1 MSDIKPASEKA
12 NEDAKPGSGKSLAK
26 TFSLIALF
34 TLLSKFAGLAR
45 DIVVNQAFGLGLIA
59 DAYNYAYSI
68 TGTILVLFG
77 GQGGPFHTAAFA
89 ALTSKSAKDNGKL
102 VTQMLA
108 WTAIATGLIALLVYI
123 FAPMIVPIIVPGAV
137 DGKHGYSTAER
148 LFEVTRQVRIMS
160 PLILIAGL
168 VGIGCGISNTY
179 HEHFWPAIA
188 PAIASGAIITFIL
201 LPHTDGSVAVALGT
215 LVGGLGQLAVQ
226 LPGMLKARP
235 CLSLDIFTK
244 LQPGMKEYLVMFLP
258 LTFST
263 SIGTLIGYVDQA
275 FSSGLVQ
282 GGWSAICNANR
293 LVQLPLGILVT
304 AMLVP
309 IGPIFAKHV
318 TAGKIEDLKLE
329 LKRALTL
336 LWFLALPISALLL
349 VEGRSVIKLLFER
362 GAWSAN
368 DTEMMAAVL
377 NILIPM
383 IFFYVARDLLTR
395 VFYAF
400 QDSKTPFAIAV
411 MAILVKLFLDWL
423 FVSVLKL
430 GINGIALAT
439 TLITIFNLSWLFYF
453 LRRKTGHLGTKA
465 MVKPLVIM
473 LTGSTFCGIACSLL
487 VNINIIPAS
496 FADILASSGYR
507 FCGLF
512 CHDLAN
518 ILPAS
523 LARQL
528 TALSTW
534 TAIANWIILALNV
547 GITSSAGILVY
558 IGICYVLKLEEL
570 RLVADKVQ
578 AKLKISRARP

>member
-1 MSDIKPASEKA
+1 MPDINPAIDIEPS
-12 NEDAKPGSGKSLAK
+12 SGKSLAK
-26 TFSLIALF
+26 TFSLVALF

-45 DIVVNQAFGLGLIA
+45 DIVVNQCFGQGLIT
-59 DAYNYAYSI
+59 DSYNFAYSI

-89 ALTSKSAKDNGKL
+89 ALSTKREEGNRKL
-102 VTQMLA
+102 VMQMLT
-108 WTAIATGLIALLVYI
+108 WTAIVTGLIALLVYV
-123 FAPMIVPIIVPGAV
+123 FAPLIVPIIVPGEV
-137 DGKHGYSTAER
+137 DANHGYSTAQR
-148 LFEVTRQVRIMS
+148 LIEVIKQVRIMA
-160 PLILIAGL
+160 PLIMIAGL

-179 HEHFWPAIA
+179 HEHFWPSIA
-188 PAIASGAIITFIL
+188 PAVASGAIITFVL
-201 LPHTDGSVAVALGT
+201 LPHTDGGVALALGT
-215 LVGGLGQLAVQ
+215 LVGGLGQLLVQ
-226 LPGMLKARP
+226 IPGMLKARP
-235 CLSLDIFTK
+235 CFSLDIFTK

-263 SIGTLIGYVDQA
+263 SIGTLIGYVDQG

-318 TAGKIEDLKLE
+318 SAGKIEDLKFE

-362 GAWSAN
+362 NAWTAN
-368 DTEMMAAVL
+368 DTEMVASVL
-377 NILIPM
+377 LILTPM

-411 MAILVKLFLDWL
+411 MAILVKVFLDWL
-423 FVSVLKL
+423 FVSVFKL
-430 GINGIALAT
+430 GITGIALAT

-453 LRRKTGHLGTKA
+453 LRKKTGRLGTLA
-465 MVKPLVIM
+465 MLKPLAIM
-473 LTGSTFCGIACSLL
+473 TTGAAL
-487 VNINIIPAS
+487 
-496 FADILASSGYR
+496 
-507 FCGLF
+507 CGLVSF
-512 CHDLAN
+512 LISAL
-518 ILPAS
+518 ITT
-523 LARQL
+523 QL
-528 TALSTW
+528 TEQIA
-534 TAIANWIILALNV
+534 AILHGGLAANRIILAINI
-547 GITSSAGILVY
+547 GIASSAGLLVY
-558 IGICYVLKLEEL
+558 AGFCYVLKLEEL

>member
-1 MSDIKPASEKA
+1 MSDIKPATEKA
-12 NEDAKPGSGKSLAK
+12 NDDATPGSGKSLAK
-26 TFSLIALF
+26 TFSLVALF

-45 DIVVNQAFGLGLIA
+45 DMIVGHAFGLGIVA

-77 GQGGPFHTAAFA
+77 GQGGPFHTATFA
-89 ALTSKSAKDNGKL
+89 TLTKEREGGNGKL
-102 VTQMLA
+102 VMQMMA
-108 WTAIATGLIALLVYI
+108 WTAIAMGLIALLVYI
-123 FAPMIVPIIVPGAV
+123 FAPIIVQAIVPGTV
-137 DGKHGYSTAER
+137 DASHGYSTAQR
-148 LFEVTRQVRIMS
+148 LVEVIKQVRIMA
-160 PLILIAGL
+160 PLIMIAGL

-179 HEHFWPAIA
+179 NEHFWPSIA
-188 PAIASGAIITFIL
+188 PAFASGAIITFVL
-201 LPHTDGSVAVALGT
+201 LPHTDGGVALALGT
-215 LVGGLGQLAVQ
+215 LVGGIGQLAVQ
-226 LPGMLKARP
+226 IPGMLKSRP

-318 TAGKIEDLKLE
+318 TAGKIGDLKFE

-336 LWFLALPISALLL
+336 LWFLALPVSALLL
-349 VEGRSVIKLLFER
+349 VEGRSVIKLLFEK
-362 GAWSAN
+362 GAWTAN
-368 DTEMMAAVL
+368 DTEMVTSVL
-377 NILIPM
+377 LILTPM

-400 QDSKTPFAIAV
+400 QDSRTPFAIAV
-411 MAILVKLFLDWL
+411 MAILVKIFLDWL
-423 FVSVLKL
+423 FVSVFKL
-430 GINGIALAT
+430 GIGGIALAT
-439 TLITIFNLSWLFYF
+439 TLITIFNLSWLYYF
-453 LRRKTGHLGTKA
+453 LRKKTGRLGTVS
-465 MVKPLVIM
+465 MIKPLIIM
-473 LTGSTFCGIACSLL
+473 VAGSGLCGLASYLISN
-487 VNINIIPAS
+487 NIPQTSAQHLAS
-496 FADILASSGYR
+496 ILASIV
-507 FCGLF
+507 GLTW
-512 CHDLAN
+512 AN
-518 ILPAS
+518 KIV
-523 LARQL
+523 
-528 TALSTW
+528 
-534 TAIANWIILALNV
+534 LALNI
-547 GITSSAGILVY
+547 GIASSAGLLLY
-558 IGICYVLKLEEL
+558 TAFCYVLKLEEL

>member
-1 MSDIKPASEKA
+1 MSDIKAA
-12 NEDAKPGSGKSLAK
+12 NDSIPSSGKSLAK
-26 TFSLIALF
+26 TFSLVALF

-45 DIVVNQAFGLGLIA
+45 DIVVGQTFGLGLIA

-89 ALTSKSAKDNGKL
+89 ALTTKREEGNGKL
-102 VTQMLA
+102 VMQMLA
-108 WTAIATGLIALLVYI
+108 WTAIAMGLIALLVYI
-123 FAPMIVPIIVPGAV
+123 FAPLIVPIIVPGAV
-137 DGKHGYSTAER
+137 NASLGYTTEQR
-148 LFEVTRQVRIMS
+148 LLEVIKQVRIMS
-160 PLILIAGL
+160 PLIMIAGL

-179 HEHFWPAIA
+179 HEHFWPSIA
-188 PAIASGAIITFIL
+188 PAFASGAIITFVL
-201 LPHTDGSVAVALGT
+201 LPHTDGGVALALGT

-235 CLSLDIFTK
+235 CFSFDIFTK

-263 SIGTLIGYVDQA
+263 SIGTLIGYVDQG
-275 FSSGLVQ
+275 FTSGLVQ

-309 IGPIFAKHV
+309 IGPIFANHV
-318 TAGKIEDLKLE
+318 TAGKIDDLKFE

-368 DTEMMAAVL
+368 DTEMVVSVL
-377 NILIPM
+377 NILVPM

-400 QDSKTPFAIAV
+400 QDSRTPFAIAV
-411 MAILVKLFLDWL
+411 MAILVKIFLDWL
-423 FVSVLKL
+423 FVSVFNL
-430 GINGIALAT
+430 GITGIALAT

-453 LRRKTGHLGTKA
+453 LRKKTGRLGTVA
-465 MVKPLVIM
+465 MLKPLAIM
-473 LTGSTFCGIACSLL
+473 TTGSALCGIVSFVISSLISSQIAGNL
-487 VNINIIPAS
+487 AALFNGVPLINK
-496 FADILASSGYR
+496 
-507 FCGLF
+507 
-512 CHDLAN
+512 
-518 ILPAS
+518 
-523 LARQL
+523 
-528 TALSTW
+528 
-534 TAIANWIILALNV
+534 IILAANI
-547 GITSSAGILVY
+547 GIASSAGLVIY
-558 IGICYVLKLEEL
+558 VGLCYVLKLEEL
-570 RLVADKVQ
+570 RLVIGKVQ
-578 AKLKISRARP
+578 AKLKISRPQP

>member
-1 MSDIKPASEKA
+1 MSDIKPATEKA
-12 NEDAKPGSGKSLAK
+12 QSSGKSLAK
-26 TFSLIALF
+26 TFSLVALF

-45 DIVVNQAFGLGLIA
+45 DIVVGHAFGLGIVA

-77 GQGGPFHTAAFA
+77 GQGGPFHTATFA
-89 ALTSKSAKDNGKL
+89 TLTKEREGGNGKL
-102 VTQMLA
+102 VMQMMT
-108 WTAIATGLIALLVYI
+108 WTAIAMGLIALLVYI
-123 FAPMIVPIIVPGAV
+123 FAPILVQAIVPGTV
-137 DGKHGYSTAER
+137 DASHGYSTAQR
-148 LFEVTRQVRIMS
+148 LVEVIKQVRIMA
-160 PLILIAGL
+160 PLIMIAGL

-179 HEHFWPAIA
+179 NEHFWPSIA
-188 PAIASGAIITFIL
+188 PAFASGAIITFVL
-201 LPHTDGSVAVALGT
+201 LPHTDGGVALALGT
-215 LVGGLGQLAVQ
+215 LVGGIGQLAVQ
-226 LPGMLKARP
+226 IPGMLKSRP
-235 CLSLDIFTK
+235 CLSFDIFTK

-318 TAGKIEDLKLE
+318 TAGKIGDLKSE

-336 LWFLALPISALLL
+336 LWFLALPVSALLL
-349 VEGRSVIKLLFER
+349 VEGRSVIKLLFEK
-362 GAWSAN
+362 GAWTAN
-368 DTEMMAAVL
+368 DTEMVTSVL
-377 NILIPM
+377 LILTPM

-400 QDSKTPFAIAV
+400 QDSRTPFAIAV
-411 MAILVKLFLDWL
+411 MAILVKILLDWW

-439 TLITIFNLSWLFYF
+439 TIITIFNLSWLYYF
-453 LRRKTGHLGTKA
+453 LRKRTGRLGTVS
-465 MVKPLVIM
+465 MIKPLIIM
-473 LTGSTFCGIACSLL
+473 IAGSALCGLTSYLISK
-487 VNINIIPAS
+487 NIPQTTAQYLAS
-496 FADILASSGYR
+496 ILASMV
-507 FCGLF
+507 GLTW
-512 CHDLAN
+512 AN
-518 ILPAS
+518 KIV
-523 LARQL
+523 
-528 TALSTW
+528 
-534 TAIANWIILALNV
+534 LALNI
-547 GITSSAGILVY
+547 GIASSAGLLLY
-558 IGICYVLKLEEL
+558 AAFCYVLKLEEL